1 MANPVSHLKFG
12 NTVYDLAGG
21 GAGGSTIQAVGT
33 IQDNGGTLTIGPV
46 NVPIVN
52 EITNEIGSDPI
63 GTMYTVGYEEFGST
77 TKRELYAKAHYFQ
90 YNMLDYC
97 SLADIKASTGSDPSI
112 GSTINFIFYVDYDGH
127 TYEVGIECNFAG
139 VSGKKYSLEVNPYGV
154 HSVTDVTPS
163 GGSAQPGNWKVATV
177 SQAPGGQIQSVVSTP
192 TAGCAD
198 LGGMNLGVSVEN
210 NGQTETYLHS
220 LGHNFELDSAPGV
233 KWDSIG
239 SMDAAGVLQPN
250 DSITLNL
257 YFITTP
263 NSGVQKVILPGTYD
277 SKLGWGGY
285 LYFLNAGQSQITQV
299 QYVGA

>member
-33 IQDNGGTLTIGPV
+33 IQDNGGTLTINPV
-46 NVPIVN
+46 GVPIIN
-52 EITNEIGSDPI
+52 EIAAGPGTDPK

-97 SLADIKASTGSDPSI
+97 NLSDIKNSTGSDPSV

-139 VSGKKYSLEVNPYGV
+139 VSGSKYSLEVNPYGT
-154 HSVTDVTPS
+154 HTVTDVTPS
-163 GGSAQPGNWKVATV
+163 GGSAQPANWKVATI
-177 SQAPGGQIQSVVSTP
+177 SMQNGQIQSVVSTP
-192 TAGCAD
+192 QAGCAD
-198 LGGMNLGVSVEN
+198 LGGMNLGVSIEA
-210 NGQTETYLHS
+210 NGQPETYLHS

-233 KWDSIG
+233 KWDSIS
-239 SMDAAGVLQPN
+239 SMDYAGVLQPN
-250 DSITLNL
+250 DNITLNL
-257 YFITTP
+257 YFLTTP
-263 NSGVQKVILPGTYD
+263 SNLQKVSIPGTYD
-277 SKLGWGGY
+277 SKLSWGGY
-285 LYFLNAGQSQITQV
+285 LYYLDAGRASMYNA

>member
-12 NTVYDLAGG
+12 STVYDLAGG

-33 IQDNGGTLTIGPV
+33 IQDNSGTLTIGPD

-52 EITNEIGSDPI
+52 EITNQLGSDPK

-97 SLADIKASTGSDPSI
+97 NLADIKASTGSDPYV
-112 GSTINFIFYVDYDGH
+112 GAVINFLLYVDYDGH
-127 TYEVGIECNFAG
+127 TYEVGIECKFAG
-139 VSGKKYSLEVNPYGV
+139 VSGSKYTIEVDPYGI

-163 GGSAQPGNWKVATV
+163 GGSAQLGNCKVATV

-192 TAGCAD
+192 QAGCVD
-198 LGGMNLGVSVEN
+198 SNGMNLGVSIDN
-210 NGQTETYLHS
+210 NGQIETYLHS
-220 LGHNFELDSAPGV
+220 LGHNFENSSAPGV
-233 KWDSIG
+233 KWDSLAF
-239 SMDAAGVLQPN
+239 MDYSGALQPYDN
-250 DSITLNL
+250 ITLNL
-257 YFITTP
+257 YFMTSP
-263 NSGVQKVILPGTYD
+263 NTLQKVSIQGTYD
-277 SKLGWGGY
+277 SQLAWGGY

>member
-12 NTVYDLAGG
+12 NVVYDLAGG
-21 GAGGSTIQAVGT
+21 GGGSTIQAVGT
-33 IQDNGGTLTIGPV
+33 IQDNNGTLSIGPV

-52 EITNEIGSDPI
+52 EITDDLGSDPT

-97 SLADIKASTGSDPSI
+97 NLADIKASTGSDPYV
-112 GSTINFIFYVDYDGH
+112 GAVINFIFYVDYDGH
-127 TYEVGIECNFAG
+127 TYEVGIECKFAG
-139 VSGKKYSLEVNPYGV
+139 VSGKKYSIEVDPYGL
-154 HSVTDVTPS
+154 HTVTDVTPS
-163 GGSAQPGNWKVATV
+163 GGSAQPANWKVATV
-177 SQAPGGQIQSVVSTP
+177 SMQNGQIQAVVSTP
-192 TAGCAD
+192 QAGCAD
-198 LGGMNLGVSVEN
+198 LAGMNLGVSVDG
-210 NGQTETYLHS
+210 NGQPETYIHS

-250 DSITLNL
+250 DGITLNL
-257 YFITTP
+257 YIMTSP
-263 NSGVQKVILPGTYD
+263 SNLQKVSIPGTYD
-277 SKLGWGGY
+277 SQLSWGGY
-285 LYFLNAGQSQITQV
+285 LYFLDASRASMYNT